1 MSQYSTIIE
10 RLFGLNEFNVK
21 LGLENISGLLKHLG
35 NPQKELKTIHIAGTN
50 GKGSTA
56 LFLNSIFNISGYKT
70 GLYVSPH
77 LIDIRER
84 ITVGTR
90 KISQKS
96 FIELS
101 EHIFCVMEKE
111 DLPVT
116 FFEFVTALAFLYFS
130 QERVDIGIIE
140 VGLGGRLDAT
150 NVLNPLVS
158 VITEIGL
165 EHTQY
170 LGSSIKEVAAEKGG
184 IIKPGGAVF
193 ISAENKEA
201 VTVLN
206 NKAIIK
212 KTTCFQ
218 YGKDFTVSHIN
229 EDSQHD
235 NDKIPLPQTFSI
247 EFQGRKLIK
256 LKINTAGNFQ
266 IKNSST
272 ATAVALYLSKKYR
285 AINENSICEGLKKT
299 TIPCRMELIQKSPRI
314 VLDAAHNFH
323 AIQVLIENISLFFTY
338 KRLIVILGILNDK
351 DYKKIIKVLST
362 RADTFIMTE
371 PVSKRALSARLLE
384 NEASSLNK
392 QTFIEKKVSKAL
404 KKAKEVAGSHDLILV
419 TGSFYSVGE
428 ALSELS

>member
-1 MSQYSTIIE
+1 MSEYSTIIE
-10 RLFGLNEFNVK
+10 RLFGLNELNVK

-158 VITEIGL
+158 IITEIGM

-170 LGSSIKEVAAEKGG
+170 LGSSIKEISSEKGG
-184 IIKPGGAVF
+184 IIKPGGVVF
-193 ISAENKEA
+193 ISAKNNEAIATIKNISKKERA
-201 VTVLN
+201 
-206 NKAIIK
+206 
-212 KTTCFQ
+212 TCFQ
-218 YGKDFTVSHIN
+218 YGEDFVIN
-229 EDSQHD
+229 KHD
-235 NDKIPLPQTFSI
+235 DYSKQTLQTPLPQIFSI

-256 LKINTAGNFQ
+256 LKIKTAGIFQ
-266 IKNSST
+266 IKNSAT
-272 ATAVALYLSKKYR
+272 ATAVALYLSNKYR
-285 AINENSICEGLKKT
+285 AINENSISEGLKKT
-299 TIPCRMELIQKSPRI
+299 RIPCRMELMQQSPRI
-314 VLDAAHNFH
+314 VLDVAHNFQ
-323 AIQVLIENISLFFTY
+323 AMRALIENIPLFFTF

-351 DYKKIIKVLST
+351 DYKKIIKILS
-362 RADTFIMTE
+362 AKSDTFIMTE
-371 PVSKRALSARLLE
+371 PISKRALSAHLLE
-384 NEASSLNK
+384 TQASSLHK

-404 KKAKEVAGSHDLILV
+404 KKANEIAGPHDLILV